1 MAKKT
6 STTPKASGK
15 RFRLNSIS
23 IKLIAAFLVMI
34 IPISLLGDYSHQTAE
49 TNIKNLAERSTIQTM
64 DQMSPYLSLVFSNI
78 EETAMQIKASNDV
91 QWVLSNYE
99 KTDDSYEFMQRWR
112 NIQDFFISL
121 TLNNE
126 FISNIILL
134 IDEDNIIDIS
144 GALSG
149 TPLDFSI
156 IENSDWYKAAIE
168 GNGKTIW
175 VGQHLELDE
184 GFTGVNEYP
193 FRVSALLST
202 STQAQL
208 RLF

>member
-1 MAKKT
+1 M
-6 STTPKASGK
+6 
-15 RFRLNSIS
+15 NSIS

-34 IPISLLGDYSHQTAE
+34 IPISLLGYYSHQKAE

-64 DQMSPYLSLVFSNI
+64 DQMSQYLSLVFSNI

-112 NIQDFFISL
+112 NIQDFFISV
-121 TLNNE
+121 TVSHE
-126 FISNIILL
+126 CISNIILL

-149 TPLDFSI
+149 TPLRF
-156 IENSDWYKAAIE
+156 
-168 GNGKTIW
+168 
-175 VGQHLELDE
+175 
-184 GFTGVNEYP
+184 
-193 FRVSALLST
+193 
-202 STQAQL
+202 
-208 RLF
+208 